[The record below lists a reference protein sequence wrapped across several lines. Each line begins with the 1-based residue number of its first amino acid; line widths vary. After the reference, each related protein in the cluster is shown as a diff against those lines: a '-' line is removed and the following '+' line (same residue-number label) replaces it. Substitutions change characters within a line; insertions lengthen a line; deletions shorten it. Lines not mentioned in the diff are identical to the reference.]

1 MFYKGYEKSIDRKG
15 NTNDYEENIQ
25 MLDSSQNKERQFK
38 IMKLVVFL
46 KLSLRKIIDNKCIV

>member
-1 MFYKGYEKSIDRKG
+1 MFFKGCEKSIDRKG

-25 MLDSSQNKERQFK
+25 VLDSSQNKERQFT
-38 IMKLVVFL
+38 IMRLAVFL

>member
-1 MFYKGYEKSIDRKG
+1 MFFKGYEKSIDRKG

-38 IMKLVVFL
+38 IMRLAVFF
-46 KLSLRKIIDNKCIV
+46 KIKFEENY